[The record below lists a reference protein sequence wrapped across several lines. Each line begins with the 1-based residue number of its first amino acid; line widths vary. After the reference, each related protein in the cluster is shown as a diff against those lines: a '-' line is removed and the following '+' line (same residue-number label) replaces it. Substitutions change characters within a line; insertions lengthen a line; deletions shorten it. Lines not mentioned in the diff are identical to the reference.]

1 MPTLVIDPSVAA
13 AWCFKDEATPYT
25 EGVLSVVSGPGE
37 AIAPR
42 LLAYE
47 LRNSVLLGVR
57 RGRIT
62 SKTAREFLQI
72 LPELRI
78 RLTDP
83 VSYDDVFD
91 LAERLNLTFYD
102 AAYLDLAIRE
112 GLPLASLDAALIRA
126 AGVSGVTVFQS

>member
-1 MPTLVIDPSVAA
+1 MPVLVIDPSVAA
-13 AWCFKDEATPYT
+13 AWCFKDEATAYT
-25 EGVLSVVSGPGE
+25 DGILGVVSGSGE

-47 LRNSVLLGVR
+47 LRNSVLVGVR

-62 SKTAREFLQI
+62 SKTAREFLQS
-72 LPELRI
+72 LPDLRI

-91 LAERLNLTFYD
+91 LAERCNLTVYD

-126 AGVSGVTVFQS
+126 AAPSGVTIFQP

>member
-1 MPTLVIDPSVAA
+1 MPALVIDPSVAA

-37 AIAPR
+37 AVAPR

-47 LRNSVLLGVR
+47 LRNSILMGVR
-57 RGRIT
+57 RGPHHFE
-62 SKTAREFLQI
+62 TAREFLQS
-72 LPELRI
+72 LRDLRI

-91 LAERLNLTFYD
+91 LAERRSLTVYD
-102 AAYLDLAIRE
+102 AAYLDLALRE
-112 GLPLASLDAALIRA
+112 GLPLASLDAALLRA
-126 AGVSGVTVFQS
+126 AAASGVALFQS